1 MFRMT
6 RKTLEMK
13 KDWLIHQC
21 APTIAGIIMA
31 NHGGFSFIAECI
43 DAHAMRM
50 NKKLRD
56 LVTVVNPDLEKQLL
70 AFQG

>member
-1 MFRMT
+1 
-6 RKTLEMK
+6 MK

-31 NHGGFSFIAECI
+31 SHGDFSFISECI

-50 NKKLRD
+50 NKKLRE
-56 LVTVVNPDLEKQLL
+56 LVTAVNPEWEKQLV
-70 AFQG
+70 AFQS